1 MGDREKG
8 LLLVGLNKRY
18 SLLRVALGQGSLIT
32 RIFYYFL
39 ISHEGYPIF
48 PRLFSQHF
56 FPSHTFP
63 PENFFSQWG
72 ALIDGHVIA
81 VGNPKIM
88 IESLSGGEKIR
99 MMPQVPFTNA
109 GRCVTSRLQHL
120 GQRDLI
126 GVQPG
131 GIFRE
136 KHSRNMDPSG
146 ITTGEQCGPRGRA
159 HRVPRIK
166 IGEPH
171 ALLGQLI
178 QVRCLDVGRSIAT
191 EILIP
196 LIIGHDENDIWNR
209 CCQRAKGHRGKPTDG
224 NGAAL
229 EPRAAGCSI
238 LL

>member
-1 MGDREKG
+1 
-8 LLLVGLNKRY
+8 
-18 SLLRVALGQGSLIT
+18 
-32 RIFYYFL
+32 
-39 ISHEGYPIF
+39 
-48 PRLFSQHF
+48 
-56 FPSHTFP
+56 
-63 PENFFSQWG
+63 
-72 ALIDGHVIA
+72 
-81 VGNPKIM
+81 M

-99 MMPQVPFTNA
+99 MMPQVPFANA

-131 GIFRE
+131 GISRE

-159 HRVPRIK
+159 HRIPRIK

-209 CCQRAKGHRGKPTDG
+209 PCQRAKGHRGKPTDG

-238 LL
+238 LLTMDVHRLFRLISIWPLHDPDRNPRPWPFPAPWKASYPPHWPQQ

>member
-1 MGDREKG
+1 MAILQIPGTIVRGVDNQGLFLQLPSLEGFEDLTDTCIQFFYGIAIEPPLAAPTEGRGSCQRNVRHGVREIEKKG
-8 LLLVGLNKRY
+8 LLLMGLNKRN
-18 SLLRVALGQGSLIT
+18 SLLRVTLGQGSLIT

-99 MMPQVPFTNA
+99 MMPQVPFANA

-146 ITTGEQCGPRGRA
+146 ITTGEQCGPRG
-159 HRVPRIK
+159 
-166 IGEPH
+166 
-171 ALLGQLI
+171 
-178 QVRCLDVGRSIAT
+178 
-191 EILIP
+191 
-196 LIIGHDENDIWNR
+196 
-209 CCQRAKGHRGKPTDG
+209 
-224 NGAAL
+224 
-229 EPRAAGCSI
+229 
-238 LL
+238 